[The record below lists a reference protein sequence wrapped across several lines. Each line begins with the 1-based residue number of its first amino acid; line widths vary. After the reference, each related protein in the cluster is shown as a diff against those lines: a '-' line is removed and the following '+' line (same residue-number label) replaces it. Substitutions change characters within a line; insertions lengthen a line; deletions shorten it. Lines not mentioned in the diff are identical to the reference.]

1 MKIKI
6 HKNNCNSWDLYRVEA
21 GAEYFIQNCKTKKQA
36 IVVKKL
42 HIFADKNGELVD
54 RLDLAEKKSGE

>member
-6 HKNNCNSWDLYRVEA
+6 HKNNCGSWDLYRVEA

-36 IVVKKL
+36 IVAKKL
-42 HIFADKNGELVD
+42 HIHADKNPELYTKI
-54 RLDLAEKKSGE
+54 LNSGE

>member
-6 HKNNCNSWDLYRVEA
+6 YKNNCNSWDLYRVEA

-36 IVVKKL
+36 IVAKKL
-42 HIFADKNGELVD
+42 HIFASNNGELVE
-54 RLDLAEKKSGE
+54 RLQLA